1 MGARGPRFA
10 AFDTYH
16 PAVAAAY
23 VLVTLALTMFSVQPV
38 LIVLSLAGAL
48 AYGVLSRG
56 AAACLRA
63 LRWQLP
69 TIALIALANPLFSAS
84 GSTVLFCLGPR
95 AVYLENIAYGCA
107 MGGLFVASV
116 LWFEAAADML
126 PQDRVMALA
135 GNAAPTIA
143 LMVSMCMRLIPK
155 FVRRGR
161 LIAEVQGVLGVGA
174 GSDGGASDLSRVEG
188 TSVSSSGDAGAAGF
202 AQDALRQEGAGE
214 AGDPQCGL
222 HSEDVLGGGA
232 ACPGGHAGA
241 PGTSSAAS
249 RGLRGRASVRMSR
262 RRRTAALLRQ
272 THVLMGWSME
282 DSLECADA
290 MRARGWSACMRRTSY
305 TRFSFGEAD
314 AVALVLLLLGGAF
327 CLLLS
332 YAATSQYAFYP
343 TMSHLV
349 AWWGYV
355 PYAAWMLVPSVLLVF
370 EKRMF
375 R

>member
-1 MGARGPRFA
+1 MGAHGPRFA

-38 LIVLSLAGAL
+38 LIALSLAGAL
-48 AYGVLSRG
+48 VYGAFSRG
-56 AAACLRA
+56 ALACLRA

-84 GSTVLFCLGPR
+84 GATVLFFLGPR
-95 AVYLENIAYGCA
+95 AVYLESIAYGCA

-126 PQDRVMALA
+126 PQDKVMALA
-135 GNAAPTIA
+135 GNAAPTVA

-161 LIAEVQGVLGVGA
+161 MIAEVQGVLGACACANA
-174 GSDGGASDLSRVEG
+174 GGRTSDLARAEA
-188 TSVSSSGDAGAAGF
+188 AGAAPSSQG
-202 AQDALRQEGAGE
+202 DLHGEGAGE
-214 AGDPQCGL
+214 PVRSRGDRY
-222 HSEDVLGGGA
+222 SEGAPAGGA
-232 ACPGGHAGA
+232 SRSRGQVGA
-241 PGTSSAAS
+241 LGENSAAT
-249 RGLRGRASVRMSR
+249 RGPRRRAAARASKR
-262 RRRTAALLRQ
+262 RRISALLRQ

-282 DSLECADA
+282 DSLEYADA
-290 MRARGWSACMRRTSY
+290 MRARGWSADMRRIAY
-305 TRFSFGEAD
+305 TRFCFGEAD

-327 CLLLS
+327 CLLLA

-343 TMSHLV
+343 TMSRLV

-355 PYAAWMLVPSVLLVF
+355 PYAVWMLVPSVLLAF